1 MVRGLE
7 ATGGGGGGE
16 GHGSRYRKAVIGRK
30 NFAIEYVRNIIRQKM
45 VMDYKFMTGFL
56 LITF

>member
-1 MVRGLE
+1 MVWGLE
-7 ATGGGGGGE
+7 ATGEE

-45 VMDYKFMTGFL
+45 VMDYKFMTGFS